1 MNLNVNEIQGMAEK
15 IKGNIQR
22 VIVGKDKVIDL
33 MLTSILC
40 SGHVLLE
47 DVPGL
52 GKTMLAKSLAKS
64 INSSFKR
71 IQFTPDLLPSDVT
84 GINIYNQKTGEFQF
98 KKGPLM
104 SQIVLADEINRATP
118 RTQSS
123 LLEAM
128 EEHQISVDG
137 ITYKL
142 EEPFFVVA
150 TQNPIETGGTF
161 PLPEAQ
167 LDRFF
172 MQLSMEYPDFDEEME
187 ILLRF
192 REENPLEELE
202 AVVNSEEILEARKSF
217 TKVYVDEEIIKYILE
232 VVRAT
237 RSHEE
242 IELGISP
249 RGSMALFRA
258 VQAYAAIQGRDYVLP
273 DDVKE
278 LVKPIFI
285 HRIDLNGKAAVKGRT
300 PIEIIDDILNE
311 ISPPVED
318 LKAI

>member
-1 MNLNVNEIQGMAEK
+1 MTLNVNDIQNMAQR
-15 IKGNIQR
+15 IKENIQK
-22 VIVGKDKVIDL
+22 VIIGKDKVIDL

-64 INSSFKR
+64 VDSSFNR
-71 IQFTPDLLPSDVT
+71 IQFTPDLLPGDVT

-104 SQIVLADEINRATP
+104 NEIILADEINRATP

-128 EEHQISVDG
+128 EEHQVSVDG
-137 ITYKL
+137 VTYKL
-142 EEPFFVVA
+142 DEPFFVVA
-150 TQNPIETGGTF
+150 TQNPVETGGTF

-172 MQLSMEYPDFDEEME
+172 MQLSMEYPNFDEEMQ

-192 REENPLEELE
+192 RENNPLEELKP
-202 AVVNSEEILEARKSF
+202 VVNSADIIEARKNF
-217 TKVYVDEEIIKYILE
+217 TKVFVDEEIIKYLLKI
-232 VVRAT
+232 VRST
-237 RSHEE
+237 REHEE

-258 VQAYAAIQGRDYVLP
+258 IQAYAAIQGRDYVLP

-278 LVKPIFI
+278 LVNPIFI
-285 HRIDLNGKAAVKGRT
+285 HRIILNGQAAVKGRKVDDV
-300 PIEIIDDILNE
+300 IKDILNG
-311 ISPPVED
+311 IATPVEN
-318 LKAI
+318 LKAM

>member
-1 MNLNVNEIQGMAEK
+1 MILKVNDIQEMAGK
-15 IKGNIQR
+15 IKRNIQQ

-52 GKTMLAKSLAKS
+52 GKTMLAKSLSKS
-64 INSSFKR
+64 VNSTFKR

-84 GINIYNQKTGEFQF
+84 GINVYNQKTGEFNF

-128 EEHQISVDG
+128 EEHQVSVDG

-142 EEPFFVVA
+142 DEPFFVIA
-150 TQNPIETGGTF
+150 TQNPVETGGTF

-172 MQLSMEYPDFDEEME
+172 MQLSMEYPDFNEEME
-187 ILLRF
+187 ILRRF
-192 REENPLEELE
+192 RENNPFEDLKP
-202 AVVNSEEILEARKSF
+202 VVNSEDIVEARKCF
-217 TKVYVDEEIIKYILE
+217 TDVFVDEEIMKYLLE
-232 VVRAT
+232 IVRAT
-237 RSHEE
+237 REHEE

-249 RGSMALFRA
+249 RGSMALFRGI
-258 VQAYAAIQGRDYVLP
+258 QAYAAIQGRDYVLP

-278 LVKPIFI
+278 LVRPIFI
-285 HRIDLNGKAAVKGRT
+285 HRIILNGQAAVKGRNT
-300 PIEIIDDILNE
+300 IEVLDDIINS
-311 ISPPVED
+311 ISTPVEN
-318 LKAI
+318 LQAI